1 MVWISVLW
9 IPAGMWREQFC
20 ASLSHAHKYTQYFV
34 KMFFCPSLHGKMCFP
49 PKHKLMCKLQL
60 TIQKS
65 AFLVAHC
72 ADHFGNSSE
81 QTHQKKKSTLDEWWR
96 SKQPEFTVMNFFGSP
111 EGHYR
116 GRDYFKIHSGN
127 TELEETKT
135 LPAKTKPNPLD
146 NSRNPEATHA
156 CSQIMN

>member
-1 MVWISVLW
+1 ML
-9 IPAGMWREQFC
+9 RKQFC
-20 ASLSHAHKYTQYFV
+20 VSLSHAHKYTQYFA

-49 PKHKLMCKLQL
+49 PKHKLLRKLQL

-81 QTHQKKKSTLDEWWR
+81 QTHQKKSTLGERRR
-96 SKQPEFTVMNFFGSP
+96 SKQPEFTVMKFFGSP
-111 EGHYR
+111 KEHFH

-127 TELEETKT
+127 TECRETENP
-135 LPAKTKPNPLD
+135 PAKTKPNPLD
-146 NSRNPEATHA
+146 NSRNPEATRA
-156 CSQIMN
+156 CSQIVI